1 MASVVINL
9 YLAFGEGLY
18 RIMKRL
24 ESHILNLMQPHSNKL
39 QLSLTKST
47 EVTGNLKL
55 MPRWQRLVK
64 KLTLRSWRLDS
75 IRAGQERLPRK
86 WLPFSGEEAVAAV
99 EVVAVDGTV
108 VVVEMAADPETVE
121 AAPRL
126 RLPQARPAAPKS
138 ILLQTQGGPDQDT
151 PISLLST
158 RARSTGTGA
167 SQRDSARSHGR
178 AHGRIFIANLPRI
191 MVSNEAG
198 TSPFKQ

>member
-1 MASVVINL
+1 
-9 YLAFGEGLY
+9 
-18 RIMKRL
+18 
-24 ESHILNLMQPHSNKL
+24 MQPHSNKL

-99 EVVAVDGTV
+99 EVVAVEGTA
-108 VVVEMAADPETVE
+108 VVEVVADPETVE
-121 AAPRL
+121 AALRL

-151 PISLLST
+151 LISLLST
-158 RARSTGTGA
+158 RARSTGTGG
-167 SQRDSARSHGR
+167 SPRDSAWSHGR
-178 AHGRIFIANLPRI
+178 ARGRIFTASLPRI
-191 MVSNEAG
+191 MANNETG
-198 TSPFKQ
+198 TSP